1 MGSTEQPGDGQ
12 RARRPAV
19 FVDRDG
25 TVNEPPP
32 TGGFVTDPE
41 ELRLLPGATD
51 ALRRLKDAGYL
62 IVVFSNQSG
71 VARGV
76 MTLADVESVNA
87 RLAGLLAAEG
97 AKPDGIYFCP
107 HRSEDGCECRKP
119 KPGML
124 LRAADDLG
132 IDLAR
137 SWGMG
142 DAARDLAAART
153 AGCRMILVHGSSYPG
168 EREAGEALSPD
179 ASVADLPAAADVIL
193 EDGGNRRWTQMDADD
208 GNSQPLS
215 ASS

>member
-1 MGSTEQPGDGQ
+1 MESSGQQGAGQGSN
-12 RARRPAV
+12 RPAV

-25 TVNEPPP
+25 TINEPPP
-32 TGGFVTDPE
+32 TGGFVTRARDV
-41 ELRLLPGATD
+41 RLLPGAAD

-62 IVVFSNQSG
+62 LVVFSNQSG
-71 VARGV
+71 VSRGV

-87 RLAGLLAAEG
+87 HLAGLLTEGG

-124 LRAADDLG
+124 LRAADELG
-132 IDLAR
+132 IGLAR

-142 DAARDLAAART
+142 DAARDLAAARS
-153 AGCRMILVHGSSYPG
+153 AGCRVILVHGSSYPG

-193 EDGGNRRWTQMDADD
+193 GEAD
-208 GNSQPLS
+208 
-215 ASS
+215 

>member
-1 MGSTEQPGDGQ
+1 MGSSGQQGDGRPGDGQ
-12 RARRPAV
+12 GTRRPAPASATRV
-19 FVDRDG
+19 EPDLPAAIFIDRDG
-25 TVNEPPP
+25 TINEPPP
-32 TGGFVTDPE
+32 TGGFVTRARDV
-41 ELRLLPGATD
+41 RLLPGAAE
-51 ALRRLKDAGYL
+51 ALRRLKGAGYL
-62 IVVFSNQSG
+62 LVVFSNQSG

-76 MTLADVESVNA
+76 MTLADVEVVNA
-87 RLAGLLAAEG
+87 HLAGLLAEEG

-137 SWGMG
+137 SWGVG

-153 AGCRMILVHGSSYPG
+153 AGCRVILVHGSSYPG

-193 EDGGNRRWTQMDADD
+193 GEAD
-208 GNSQPLS
+208 
-215 ASS
+215 

>member
-1 MGSTEQPGDGQ
+1 MGSSGQEGDGQ

-25 TVNEPPP
+25 TINEPPP
-32 TGGFVTDPE
+32 TGGFVTRAEDV
-41 ELRLLPGATD
+41 RLLAGAAE
-51 ALRRLKDAGYL
+51 ALRKLKDAGYL
-62 IVVFSNQSG
+62 LVVFSNQSG

-76 MTLADVESVNA
+76 MTLGDVESVNA
-87 RLAGLLAAEG
+87 HLAGLLAEGG

-107 HRSEDGCECRKP
+107 HRSEDLCECRKP

-124 LRAADDLG
+124 LRAAEDLG

-142 DAARDLAAART
+142 DGARDLAAART
-153 AGCRMILVHGSSYPG
+153 AGCRVILVHGSSYPG

-193 EDGGNRRWTQMDADD
+193 KGGSNRRWTQMDPP
-208 GNSQPLS
+208 GPPTSGS
-215 ASS
+215 GR